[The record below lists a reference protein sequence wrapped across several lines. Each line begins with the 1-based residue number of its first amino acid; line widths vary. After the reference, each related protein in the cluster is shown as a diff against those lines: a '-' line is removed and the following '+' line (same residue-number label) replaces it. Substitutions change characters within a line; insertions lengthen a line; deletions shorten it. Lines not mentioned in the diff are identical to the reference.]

1 MNVFNSRIGQ
11 IPNSTSPMIVIYT
24 TLGGKREYIRGLGIR
39 GQPLPRMYLVF
50 AFNHTLLLKICQFIH
65 NLDSYLSETILLG
78 GDYSVIAW
86 LGTPSELTESKRPV
100 SVCSSVPVA
109 VSQSL
114 IVLSYEPE
122 ARMWP
127 SCEKATDQT
136 QSEWPSNI
144 CRRLHVFYQ
153 LVGFALAL
161 NIWL

>member
-78 GDYSVIAW
+78 GDYSVIA
-86 LGTPSELTESKRPV
+86 
-100 SVCSSVPVA
+100 
-109 VSQSL
+109 
-114 IVLSYEPE
+114 
-122 ARMWP
+122 
-127 SCEKATDQT
+127 
-136 QSEWPSNI
+136 
-144 CRRLHVFYQ
+144 
-153 LVGFALAL
+153 
-161 NIWL
+161 